1 MRHLLA
7 LTWFLLAAWFLFASN
22 SGGRDVELDGPRPDA
37 RELVRGP
44 ARAGMT
50 EPRVRIG
57 GFEQKCSDCHAL
69 FSSLEVTPSE
79 IRQHEH
85 IALDHGL
92 NDRCYNCHSREDR
105 NSLVLHDGEL
115 VSFQQSSTLCSN
127 CHGTVYR
134 DWERGMHGK
143 TMGSWV
149 VGSEDQVRLRC
160 ADCHDPHAPAFPDF
174 DLLPG
179 PRHPH
184 GPEAV
189 KERHVTRE
197 QLRNPLERWKQT
209 LQRPAHRADPSPHH
223 DPEKN
228 E

>member
-7 LTWFLLAAWFLFASN
+7 LTWFLLAAGFFVASN
-22 SGGRDVELDGPRPDA
+22 KDGADPSPVGPRPDP

-44 ARAGMT
+44 AREGMT
-50 EPRVRIG
+50 EPLVRIG
-57 GFEQKCSDCHAL
+57 GVTQKCSDCHAL
-69 FSSLEVTPSE
+69 FASLEVTPSN

-115 VSFQQSSTLCSN
+115 VSFRDSSRLCSN

-134 DWERGMHGK
+134 DWERGTHGK

-149 VGSEDQVRLRC
+149 VGSPEQVRLRC
-160 ADCHDPHAPAFPDF
+160 ADCHDPHAPAFDDF
-174 DLLPG
+174 APLPG
-179 PRHPH
+179 PAHPH
-184 GPEAV
+184 GEDAIVAP
-189 KERHVTRE
+189 HVTPA
-197 QLRNPLERWKQT
+197 QLRNPLERWKQS
-209 LQRPAHRADPSPHH
+209 LQRPPIQH
-223 DPEKN
+223 DSEKT